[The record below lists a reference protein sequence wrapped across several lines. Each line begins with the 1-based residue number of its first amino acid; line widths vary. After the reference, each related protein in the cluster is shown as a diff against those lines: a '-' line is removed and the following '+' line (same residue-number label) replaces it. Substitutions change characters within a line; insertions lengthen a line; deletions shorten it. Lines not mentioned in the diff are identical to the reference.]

1 MTPEQRSLRAR
12 IAATYMHL
20 RYEPEEVT
28 APARRAFLG
37 RFEREVD
44 PLGCLPEAER
54 KAKAHMALRGHMLRL
69 ALASSRA
76 RQNRS
81 LKRSDRGA
89 SVRRGAV
96 GAAGTELEGSW

>member
-28 APARRAFLG
+28 APARRAFLR

-44 PLGCLPEAER
+44 PLGSLPEAER
-54 KAKAHMALRGHMLRL
+54 KTKAHMALRAHMLRL

-76 RQNRS
+76 RQSRS
-81 LKRSDRGA
+81 LRRVDLRA
-89 SVRRGAV
+89 PARRGALE
-96 GAAGTELEGSW
+96 AAGADPEGVS